1 MTPPNVIFVPAS
13 GVAAFATIEGT
24 TDQSSGANGSQD
36 NDPTYT
42 GTTATISTVVLY
54 GTNTFSGMFQIGFA
68 NNTERDQYVA
78 DVPDS
83 GSGTTY
89 VYELSTDGGS
99 TWSSFNNPSGWTW
112 RVITNALQLRGDFSA
127 LPNTGIAQLPAGT
140 MYRMSFY

>member
-1 MTPPNVIFVPAS
+1 MSPRWLHWPAASATP
-13 GVAAFATIEGT
+13 FATIEGT
-24 TDQSSGANGSQD
+24 TDVDTGAAGSTDNG
-36 NDPTYT
+36 PTYT
-42 GTTATISTVVLY
+42 GTTATISNIVLY

-112 RVITNALQLRGDFSA
+112 RVVTNALQLRGDFSA
-127 LPNTGIAQLPAGT
+127 LPNTGFPTLLSGT
-140 MYRMSFY
+140 MYRMNFYS